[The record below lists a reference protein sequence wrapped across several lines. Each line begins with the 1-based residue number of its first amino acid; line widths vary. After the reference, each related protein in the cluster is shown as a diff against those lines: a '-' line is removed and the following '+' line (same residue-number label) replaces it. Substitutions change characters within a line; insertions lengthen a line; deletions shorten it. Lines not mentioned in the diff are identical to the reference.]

1 MNKQILFSVII
12 GIIGLNSCLNNKT
25 ETTETIEYP
34 IAPKKTTT
42 QTIHGHILND
52 DYYWLRNKDS
62 VSVKK
67 YLAQENDYL
76 ASFMKDTDSLKTGIY
91 NEIVALTNEDYK
103 TLPY

>member
-1 MNKQILFSVII
+1 MKKQIFFSVII

-25 ETTETIEYP
+25 EIIEYP
-34 IAPKKTTT
+34 IAPKKTIT
-42 QTIHGHILND
+42 QTIHGHVLSD